1 MKEILLNPHEI
12 LKEIQ
17 SIEIQSV
24 NDKLNFQEKFAGKDG
39 LLPRLIK
46 TFRELSAE
54 EKKVLGKNLNLIK
67 DAIESKIK
75 SFKEKKEYYE
85 PVLDIS
91 RKIKIFDQGFNHPLM
106 EVTEEV
112 CRIFGS
118 LGFVVVDGPEVE
130 SEYFNFS
137 ALNFPED
144 HPARDMQ
151 DTFFL
156 SVSGDGTVLRTHTSP
171 VQIRQMLN
179 GSPPFRILAPG
190 KVFRCDHDSTHSP
203 VFHQIEGLYVDR
215 HVSFSDLRINL
226 EFFAKAFF
234 GSEIG
239 IRFRPS
245 FFPFTE
251 PSAEMDIFWDA
262 ENKWLEI
269 LGCGMVHPQV
279 LENCHIDSKK
289 WWGFA
294 FGLGV
299 ERLAM
304 IKFGIR
310 DIRLFYENHLMFL
323 TPQMN

>member
-1 MKEILLNPHEI
+1 MKEILLKPEGV
-12 LKEIQ
+12 LLEIQ
-17 SIEIQSV
+17 NTDIHTV
-24 NDKLNFQEKFAGKDG
+24 NDKLNFQEKFAGKHG
-39 LLPRLIK
+39 LLPRLMK

-67 DAIESKIK
+67 EAIELKIR
-75 SFKEKKEYYE
+75 SFKERRVPYGT
-85 PVLDIS
+85 VSDIS
-91 RKIKIFDQGFNHPLM
+91 RTVKIYEQGFAHPLM
-106 EVTEEV
+106 EVTEEI

-118 LGFVVVDGPEVE
+118 LGFQVEEGPEAE
-130 SEYFNFS
+130 NEYFNFS

-156 SVSGDGTVLRTHTSP
+156 SVGGGEMVLRTHTSP
-171 VQIRQMLN
+171 VQIRVMLK
-179 GSPPFRILAPG
+179 GRPPFRFLAPG

-203 VFHQIEGLYVDR
+203 VFHQVEGLSVDR
-215 HVSFSDLRINL
+215 DVSFRDLKTTL

-234 GSEIG
+234 GRDIA

-251 PSAEMDIFWDA
+251 PSAEMDIFWKA
-262 ENKWLEI
+262 ENKWLEV

-279 LENCHIDSKK
+279 LENCHMDATK
-289 WWGFA
+289 WSGYA

-304 IKFGIR
+304 IRFGIK
-310 DIRLFYENHLMFL
+310 DIRLFFENHLTFL
-323 TPQMN
+323 TPKVN